1 MIRTV
6 PKRPSRHDE
15 EHAPPAA
22 TVSQG
27 SAAAKK
33 PTTWSSWTPRA
44 LLAWSLL
51 YSALQAYWTFVA
63 SPPRM
68 SPVGV
73 DLIAF
78 SGWKAIVL
86 CLAGAAITFA
96 LGRGGQRAAVQ
107 RVLVIASWA
116 VSGMLVVAAAL
127 FLLDVVGGLLPGI
140 GVQFFPLGFLSRTA
154 CLVGAALMAMVA
166 VTHTRRLRGACGACG
181 RLGATPRMERT
192 PAWASVAAYLA
203 TAGCAVRIVA
213 QLVVGFDSGGLG
225 VGVSLVLFEI
235 GFVLSG
241 TLLPWA
247 LVHDWGRIFPRWVPG
262 LAGRRVPRWL
272 VLGPAAGISIA
283 MIVYFGMILAN
294 MVGILLSG
302 ANDLG
307 FGKGLPDAFY
317 WVSVPVYWLWGA
329 ALGFAA
335 LGYGRRTR
343 PRCRQCGH

>member
-1 MIRTV
+1 MSLM
-6 PKRPSRHDE
+6 KPSTSAVGD
-15 EHAPPAA
+15 
-22 TVSQG
+22 G
-27 SAAAKK
+27 SAAAKQS
-33 PTTWSSWTPRA
+33 PTWSSWTPRA

-51 YSALQAYWTFVA
+51 YGMLQAYWAFVA
-63 SPPRM
+63 SPPQM

-73 DLIAF
+73 DLIVF

-96 LGRGGQRAAVQ
+96 LGRGGQRAAV
-107 RVLVIASWA
+107 RRALVIGAWA
-116 VSGMLVVAAAL
+116 VSGLLVVAAAL
-127 FLLDVVGGLLPGI
+127 LLLDVVGGLLPGI

-154 CLVGAALMAMVA
+154 CLVGAALMASVA
-166 VTHTRRLRGACGACG
+166 VTHTRRLRGACVACG
-181 RLGATPRMERT
+181 RVGVTARTENTPM
-192 PAWASVAAYLA
+192 WARAAAYLA

-213 QLVVGFDSGGLG
+213 QLVVGFDTGGLG
-225 VGVSLVLFEI
+225 VGVSLMLFEI

-241 TLLPWA
+241 TLLPLA
-247 LVHDWGRIFPRWVPG
+247 LVHAWGTVFPGWVPG

-283 MIVYFGMILAN
+283 MIVYFGMILTK
-294 MVGILLSG
+294 MVATLLSG

-317 WVSVPVYWLWGA
+317 WVSVTVYWLWGV

-335 LGYGRRTR
+335 LSYGHRTR
-343 PRCRQCGH
+343 PRCHQCGN